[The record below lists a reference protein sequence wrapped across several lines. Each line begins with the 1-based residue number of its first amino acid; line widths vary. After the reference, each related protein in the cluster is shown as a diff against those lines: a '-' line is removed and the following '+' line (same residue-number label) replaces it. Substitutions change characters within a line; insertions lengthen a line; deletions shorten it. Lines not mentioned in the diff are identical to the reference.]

1 MRTVKTS
8 NARLLLS
15 LLFVCAAATVC
26 AAQRLPQVT
35 KVEPPNWWAGHSIN
49 PVRVMLHGQNL
60 TGARV
65 EAVGQGIKTGL
76 VRVNEAGTYV
86 FVDVFIDR
94 DAKPGL
100 RTLRVTTAL
109 ASADANF
116 SVSEPL
122 PRAGRFQGFTQDDVI
137 YFLMP
142 DRFADGDPSN
152 NNPAKSPGLYD
163 RSKGRYYHGGDFQG
177 IIDHLPYL
185 KELGVT
191 ALWINPVYDNTDRPD
206 EKEMYPEVEGGPKRP
221 TTAYHGYGAIDFY
234 GVEEHYGTLDKLR
247 ELVDK
252 AHASGLKVIQDQIA
266 NHTSPYHPWVA
277 DRPTPTWFYGTPE
290 NHLSNN
296 WQKWTTMDP
305 HATDATRRRNLEG
318 WFIDILPDLNQD
330 DEEVRRYLTQNTL
343 WWLGTVGFDAVRM
356 DTLPHVPRAFW
367 RDWSSAIH
375 REYPRVNILGELFDG
390 DPALLAYFQRGRTGQ
405 DGIDTGI
412 DTVYDFAL
420 HYAIRDAF
428 ARGGSVRGLEQVL
441 AHDYLYPHPD
451 SLVPFIGVHDMLRFM
466 SEKGATVE
474 GLKLAQTFL
483 MTTRGTPLLYYGD
496 ELAMTGG
503 GDPDNR
509 RDFPGGFPNDER
521 NAFTKAGRTAVE
533 NEVFEHVKRLAKLRA
548 ELPALRRGTLV
559 NVYDEE
565 QQTVFAR
572 RLPDQTTFIAFNNDA
587 KPATIKFKL
596 SDAGLD
602 PRGRY
607 VTRYDGLGLG
617 GNPRNARMRGDDVEL
632 EMEPRSA
639 AVFTVTDSKN

>member
-8 NARLLLS
+8 TARLLLS
-15 LLFVCAAATVC
+15 LVFVCAAATAC

-35 KVEPPNWWAGHSIN
+35 KVEPPNWWVGHSIN

-60 TGARV
+60 AGARV
-65 EAVGQGIKTGL
+65 EAVGQGVKAGL
-76 VRVNEAGTYV
+76 VRVNEAGTYI
-86 FVDVFIDR
+86 FVDVFIDG

-100 RTLRVTTAL
+100 RLLRVSTAL
-109 ASADANF
+109 GSADANF
-116 SVSEPL
+116 VVSEPL
-122 PRAGRFQGFTQDDVI
+122 PRAGRFQGFTPDDVI
-137 YFLMP
+137 YFIMP
-142 DRFADGDPSN
+142 DRFADGDSLN
-152 NNPAKSPGLYD
+152 NDPRKSPGLYD
-163 RSKGRYYHGGDFQG
+163 RTKGRYYHGGDFQG
-177 IIDHLPYL
+177 VIDHLPYL

-191 ALWINPVYDNTDRPD
+191 AIWINPVYDNTDRLD
-206 EKEMYPEVEGGPKRP
+206 EKEMYPEVEGGPRRP

-234 GVEEHYGTLDKLR
+234 GVEEHYGTLEKLR

-252 AHASGLKVIQDQIA
+252 AHAAGFKVIQDQIA
-266 NHTSPYHPWVA
+266 NHTSPYHPWA
-277 DRPTPTWFYGTPE
+277 TDRPTPTWFYGTPE

-305 HATDATRRRNLEG
+305 HASDATRRRNLEG

-330 DEEVRRYLTQNTL
+330 DEEVRRYLIQNTL

-375 REYPRVNILGELFDG
+375 AEYPRVNILGELFDG
-390 DPALLAYFQRGRTGQ
+390 DPALLSYFQRGRVGQ

-441 AHDYLYPHPD
+441 AHDYLYPRPEA
-451 SLVPFIGVHDMLRFM
+451 LVPFIGVHDMLRFM

-496 ELAMTGG
+496 ELAMPGG
-503 GDPDNR
+503 SDPDNR
-509 RDFPGGFPNDER
+509 RDFPGGFPGDER
-521 NAFTKAGRTAVE
+521 NAFTKAGRTLAE
-533 NEVFEHVKRLAKLRA
+533 NDVFEHLKRLAKLRA
-548 ELPALRRGTLV
+548 ELPALRRGSLV
-559 NVYDEE
+559 QVYDEE
-565 QQTVFAR
+565 QQTVYAR
-572 RLPDQTTFIAFNNDA
+572 VLDDQTVFVVINNDT
-587 KPATIKFKL
+587 KPVTIRFKL
-596 SDAGLD
+596 SGAGLD
-602 PRGRY
+602 P
-607 VTRYDGLGLG
+607 
-617 GNPRNARMRGDDVEL
+617 NARHTMRHDYLGNGGPHAERVHGDDVEL
-632 EMEPRSA
+632 DMGPRSA
-639 AVFTVTDSKN
+639 AVVTATATRD